1 MRQNLDVG
9 NQLRIS
15 ATAGGKLTMPGKLT
29 AVARTGHS
37 RPGAHDVSRSRS
49 SRLDE
54 WLTVEEVC
62 DELKVS
68 RRTFDRW
75 RARRTGPRSVRLG
88 GKGPLRVRRSWLEEW
103 LEETGP
109 GAA

>member
-1 MRQNLDVG
+1 MASKLAAVTQ
-9 NQLRIS
+9 
-15 ATAGGKLTMPGKLT
+15 AGQPM
-29 AVARTGHS
+29 
-37 RPGAHDVSRSRS
+37 PGAHNVSRARS
-49 SRLDE
+49 SRGDE

-75 RARRTGPRSVRLG
+75 RAQRTGPRSVRLG

-103 LEETGP
+103 LGESGP